1 MHTLFTRVFGL
12 VQVLVLALGIG
23 WAQAGEA
30 EDQAAL
36 DRLFAQLRVA
46 SDAAAA
52 HAIDQQIW
60 MLWTSPSDPTLAG
73 RMREVLAARGIGD
86 LTGGIR
92 LLDELVT
99 DYPDYAEA
107 WNQRATLYY
116 MVGRYDDSIAD
127 CARVLALEP
136 RHFGALSGRSLMYL
150 QQGRRDLALKDMATA
165 VAIHPYLSE
174 RQLFPE
180 LGEPA
185 TRI

>member
-1 MHTLFTRVFGL
+1 MRKVLPLIAGLLWLLLAGL
-12 VQVLVLALGIG
+12 VH
-23 WAQAGEA
+23 AGDA
-30 EDQAAL
+30 EDRMAL

-46 SDAAAA
+46 PDAATA
-52 HAIDQQIW
+52 HAIDQEIW
-60 MLWTSPSDPTLAG
+60 ALWTAPSDPTLAG
-73 RMREVLAARGIGD
+73 RMGEVLAARGIGD

-92 LLDELVT
+92 LLDELVV

-116 MVGRYDDSIAD
+116 MLGRYDDSIED

-150 QQGRRDLALKDMATA
+150 QMGKRDLALKDMTTA
-165 VAIHPYLSE
+165 VSIHPFLVE
-174 RQLFPE
+174 RQFFPE